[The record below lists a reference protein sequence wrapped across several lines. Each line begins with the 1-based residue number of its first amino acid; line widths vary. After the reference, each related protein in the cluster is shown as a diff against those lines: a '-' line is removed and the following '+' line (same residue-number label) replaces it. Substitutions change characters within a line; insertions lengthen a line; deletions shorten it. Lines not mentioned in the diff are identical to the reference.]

1 MTHTVDPQLLER
13 PIRIL
18 VVGCGGNGSA
28 IVSGLPYLHQAL
40 LAFGHPGGLA
50 VTLID
55 PDTVSETNCVR
66 QPFCRTEIGFP
77 KAIVLA
83 HRINLFWG
91 LNWQGMQATIQ
102 QLKKGSDVDF
112 VIGCVDTRKARR
124 AIDKWVLNSR
134 VLYWLDLGNNA
145 SSGQFVLGQPKNS
158 ANRKKKDRL
167 PTVAELYP
175 EILKR
180 DKKEDDQPSC
190 SAAEALTR
198 QEPFINQNLAY
209 QALGMLTQLL
219 RHGSVSYQGGF
230 CNLATGQLV
239 PLAVGKPQQNCSLV
253 AIRPDLR
260 TRIAIA
266 VVSKPAPRWR
276 IERRLVEVAQQ
287 RDRVS
292 FDLSAQAG
300 WTRFVIDGQPQE
312 RHVTDD
318 FAYRALQFDFRNS
331 NILRGRTALTPCRE
345 FVPIASD
352 QCRSDDQPEYRAAV
366 ICRHRFEA
374 GPCARTD
381 GPRA

>member
-1 MTHTVDPQLLER
+1 MAASLLPERIHPSGRRRTFDEGPWRNGGTLEKIGWEGTVPAVLAHRAGATGAVPEETGGRATMTHALDPQLLER

-28 IVSGLPYLHQAL
+28 VVSGLPYLHQAM
-40 LAFGHPGGLA
+40 LAFGHPGGLQ

-83 HRINLFWG
+83 HRINIFWG
-91 LNWQGMQATIQ
+91 LNWQGMQAQIQ
-102 QLKKGSDVDF
+102 QIAKNAEVDL

-145 SSGQFVLGQPKNS
+145 SSGQFILGQPKNRV
-158 ANRKKKDRL
+158 NQKKKHRL
-167 PTVAELYP
+167 PSVTELFP
-175 EILKR
+175 EIAAPGLK
-180 DKKEDDQPSC
+180 DDDQPSC

-230 CNLATGQLV
+230 CNLSTGQLV
-239 PLAVGKPQQNCSLV
+239 PLQIREGTTAV
-253 AIRPDLR
+253 RP
-260 TRIAIA
+260 
-266 VVSKPAPRWR
+266 S
-276 IERRLVEVAQQ
+276 RR
-287 RDRVS
+287 RR
-292 FDLSAQAG
+292 
-300 WTRFVIDGQPQE
+300 
-312 RHVTDD
+312 
-318 FAYRALQFDFRNS
+318 
-331 NILRGRTALTPCRE
+331 
-345 FVPIASD
+345 
-352 QCRSDDQPEYRAAV
+352 
-366 ICRHRFEA
+366 
-374 GPCARTD
+374 
-381 GPRA
+381 

>member
-50 VTLID
+50 ATLID

-91 LNWQGMQATIQ
+91 LNWQGMRATIQ
-102 QLKKGSDVDF
+102 QLKKGSDIDF

-158 ANRKKKDRL
+158 ANRKKKD
-167 PTVAELYP
+167 TH
-175 EILKR
+175 
-180 DKKEDDQPSC
+180 PSC

-219 RHGSVSYQGGF
+219 RHGSLSYQGAF

-239 PLAVGKPQQNCSLV
+239 PLRICTVTG
-253 AIRPDLR
+253 AI
-260 TRIAIA
+260 
-266 VVSKPAPRWR
+266 
-276 IERRLVEVAQQ
+276 Q
-287 RDRVS
+287 
-292 FDLSAQAG
+292 
-300 WTRFVIDGQPQE
+300 
-312 RHVTDD
+312 
-318 FAYRALQFDFRNS
+318 
-331 NILRGRTALTPCRE
+331 
-345 FVPIASD
+345 
-352 QCRSDDQPEYRAAV
+352 
-366 ICRHRFEA
+366 
-374 GPCARTD
+374 
-381 GPRA
+381 

>member
-1 MTHTVDPQLLER
+1 MMMHTLDPQLLER

-28 IVSGLPYLHQAL
+28 IVSGLPYLHQAM

-55 PDTVSETNCVR
+55 PDVVSETNCVR

-91 LNWQGMQATIQ
+91 LNWQGMQSQVQ
-102 QLKKGSDVDF
+102 QVAKNAGVDL

-134 VLYWLDLGNNA
+134 VLYWLDLGNSA
-145 SSGQFVLGQPKNS
+145 SSGQFVLGQPNNS
-158 ANRKKKDRL
+158 ANRKKKHRL

-175 EILKR
+175 EILR
-180 DKKEDDQPSC
+180 TDKKTDDRPSC
-190 SAAEALTR
+190 SAVEALIQ

-230 CNLATGQLV
+230 CNVTNGQLV
-239 PLAVGKPQQNCSLV
+239 PLPVLEF
-253 AIRPDLR
+253 
-260 TRIAIA
+260 TRN
-266 VVSKPAPRWR
+266 R
-276 IERRLVEVAQQ
+276 
-287 RDRVS
+287 
-292 FDLSAQAG
+292 
-300 WTRFVIDGQPQE
+300 
-312 RHVTDD
+312 
-318 FAYRALQFDFRNS
+318 
-331 NILRGRTALTPCRE
+331 
-345 FVPIASD
+345 
-352 QCRSDDQPEYRAAV
+352 
-366 ICRHRFEA
+366 
-374 GPCARTD
+374 
-381 GPRA
+381 